1 MNQFETLREK
11 LHTRLPGLEL
21 REGEPMGHHT
31 TFRVGGPA
39 ALMALPKR
47 EEDLPVILQTA
58 HEEGIRPFFLGK
70 GSNLLVAD
78 EGVDAFLIKLSG
90 GLTRLELESDTVL
103 RVGSGVTLADTAL
116 FAAEHSLTGLEFAHG
131 IPGSVGGAVFMNAGA
146 YDGEM
151 SQVLLSV
158 DCLDEAGNLHRLE
171 KDELELGYRYSIFSQ
186 RPWLVVSARLGLQN
200 GDEGEI
206 REKMADLAQRRRS
219 KQPLEYASAGS
230 TFKRPTG
237 HFAGGLIQQ
246 CGLKGKSIG
255 GAQVSEKHAGF
266 IINTGGAT
274 CEDVLSLI
282 RFVRETVLRETGV
295 LLEPEV
301 RMLGCSLDEN
311 ETAKEKDA

>member
-11 LHTRLPGLEL
+11 LRARLPGLEL
-21 REGEPMGHHT
+21 REGEPMRRHT

-39 ALMALPKR
+39 ALMALPR
-47 EEDLPVILQTA
+47 GEEELPVILQA
-58 HEEGIRPFFLGK
+58 AREEGIQPFFLGK

-103 RVGSGVTLADTAL
+103 RAGSGVTLAETAL
-116 FAAEHSLTGLEFAHG
+116 FAAERGLTGLEFAHG
-131 IPGSVGGAVFMNAGA
+131 IPGSMGGAVFMNAGA

-171 KDELELGYRYSIFSQ
+171 KDELELGYRHSIFSR
-186 RPWLVVSARLGLQN
+186 RPWLVVSARLGLRA

-230 TFKRPTG
+230 TFKRPAG

-246 CGLKGKSIG
+246 CGLKGKTIG

-266 IINTGGAT
+266 LINTGSAT
-274 CEDVLSLI
+274 CGDVLALI
-282 RFVRETVLRETGV
+282 RYVRETVLRETGV